1 MTNPVKQFDALQ
13 GQRKPW
19 DPIIGSPEDD
29 NDVASTAAVGLSDAS
44 ADAGSSSDHLATP
57 GAPTGLLLA
66 TSFDQ
71 ATQSS
76 QIAASWTADPNAVSY
91 EIRWK
96 KDTESLYSYKTVQDV
111 QTVIAGLTPNVLY
124 DVGVQSVNEFGNTS
138 GYGADSTIT
147 TAQSTSNPATV
158 SGLVVAAGI
167 KKVIASWTANTEAD
181 LLDYTADVATDSGF
195 TSIVFS
201 WSGRAT
207 LFAYEG
213 SDTTLYY
220 VRVKARNTSGL
231 SSSAYATGSATTGQV
246 VTATIFDAAITN
258 AKVATDAITQ
268 PKIADGAVGTAE
280 IIDASISTAKIIDA
294 AIVNAKIADATIL
307 TAKIADAQ
315 ISTAKIADL
324 AVTNAKIGLLAVDTA
339 QIADAAVAT
348 AKIADANIT
357 NAKIAN
363 LAVTDAKVND
373 LTVDKLTAGTLS
385 ATVLLS
391 GIIRTASSGFR
402 TEADSTG
409 IRLYGRKSPYV
420 RSIGND
426 VSAASGADLILT
438 CPNNKTDDILLAFV
452 ETVGNAPNTP
462 AGWTSKDQVQQGAN
476 QRLAVFWKRST
487 GGVASVTFTNISQRQ
502 VGFVICISG
511 CTTSGDPFDT
521 TATGSSS
528 TSNTSGSTSNVSP
541 TVDHTLYLTA
551 IACHPATDVG
561 NQRFKSWANSDLP
574 FLNEIKESGAYTGI
588 YTLAVGG
595 SACNISGTSISAT
608 TMTFDQ
614 ASTKAFWTGI
624 LKSDVGAVVNLET
637 AGGTGSFA
645 GDLTASKLRV
655 PATAGHRALV
665 GVQGLS
671 RPSNSIGSVV
681 FAGLGALDML
691 GLGIAA
697 YRDQDSEAA
706 ETYSAMIDVAFDE
719 PAFTGTS
726 GAKSYMFLSAIG
738 CTPTGF
744 STLSAG
750 LGETSVLAILGSG
763 LYGNNTDADSPFFQV
778 SLRHYDGVANR
789 SADVSLYFNGTLA
802 SAQMDKLT
810 RARDFVQ
817 MTNVLM
823 NTGSGARSYTTSFSW
838 SRAFN
843 TTPRVSGDDISRNSV
858 VGTCL
863 SPGTTGGTASI
874 SHIDA
879 TNFTPNENVN
889 ILAVGGDA

>member
-19 DPIIGSPEDD
+19 DPIVGSPEDD

-96 KDTESLYSYKTVQDV
+96 QDTESLYSYKTVQDV

-138 GYGADSTIT
+138 GYGTDSTIT

-158 SGLVVAAGI
+158 SGLTVSAGI

-231 SSSAYATGSATTGQV
+231 SSAAYATGNATTGQV
-246 VTATIFDAAITN
+246 V
-258 AKVATDAITQ
+258 
-268 PKIADGAVGTAE
+268 
-280 IIDASISTAKIIDA
+280 TAKIIDA

-391 GIIRTASSGFR
+391 GIIRTASSGLR
-402 TEADSTG
+402 TEADSSG

-420 RSIGND
+420 RSIGAD
-426 VSAASGADLILT
+426 SSAASGSNLVVTL
-438 CPNNKTDDILLAFV
+438 PHW
-452 ETVGNAPNTP
+452 NT
-462 AGWTSKDQVQQGAN
+462 
-476 QRLAVFWKRST
+476 
-487 GGVASVTFTNISQRQ
+487 
-502 VGFVICISG
+502 
-511 CTTSGDPFDT
+511 
-521 TATGSSS
+521 
-528 TSNTSGSTSNVSP
+528 
-541 TVDHTLYLTA
+541 
-551 IACHPATDVG
+551 
-561 NQRFKSWANSDLP
+561 
-574 FLNEIKESGAYTGI
+574 
-588 YTLAVGG
+588 
-595 SACNISGTSISAT
+595 
-608 TMTFDQ
+608 
-614 ASTKAFWTGI
+614 
-624 LKSDVGAVVNLET
+624 
-637 AGGTGSFA
+637 
-645 GDLTASKLRV
+645 GDLT
-655 PATAGHRALV
+655 
-665 GVQGLS
+665 
-671 RPSNSIGSVV
+671 II
-681 FAGLGALDML
+681 F
-691 GLGIAA
+691 
-697 YRDQDSEAA
+697 
-706 ETYSAMIDVAFDE
+706 
-719 PAFTGTS
+719 
-726 GAKSYMFLSAIG
+726 
-738 CTPTGF
+738 
-744 STLSAG
+744 
-750 LGETSVLAILGSG
+750 
-763 LYGNNTDADSPFFQV
+763 
-778 SLRHYDGVANR
+778 
-789 SADVSLYFNGTLA
+789 
-802 SAQMDKLT
+802 
-810 RARDFVQ
+810 
-817 MTNVLM
+817 
-823 NTGSGARSYTTSFSW
+823 
-838 SRAFN
+838 
-843 TTPRVSGDDISRNSV
+843 
-858 VGTCL
+858 
-863 SPGTTGGTASI
+863 
-874 SHIDA
+874 
-879 TNFTPNENVN
+879 
-889 ILAVGGDA
+889 

>member
-19 DPIIGSPEDD
+19 DPIVGSPEDD

-96 KDTESLYSYKTVQDV
+96 QDTESLYSYKTVQDV

-231 SSSAYATGSATTGQV
+231 SSAAYATGNATTGQV

-385 ATVLLS
+385 ATVRLS
-391 GIIRTASSGFR
+391 GIIRTASSGLR
-402 TEADSTG
+402 TEADSSG

-420 RSIGND
+420 RSIGAD
-426 VSAASGADLILT
+426 SSAASGSNLVVTLPHWNTGDLTI
-438 CPNNKTDDILLAFV
+438 IFV
-452 ETVGNAPNTP
+452 ETVGNASNTP
-462 AGWTSKDQVQQGAN
+462 SGYTLKDSVQQGAN
-476 QRLAVFWKRST
+476 QRLQVNYRIMQGADSST
-487 GGVASVTFTNISQRQ
+487 VTFTNISQRQ
-502 VGFVICISG
+502 VGVAIVVAGAVS
-511 CTTSGDPFDT
+511 SGDPFDVT
-521 TATGSSS
+521 NTSSSS
-528 TSNTSGSTSNVSP
+528 TSNTSGASPNITP
-541 TVDHTLYLTA
+541 TVDHTLYLCA
-551 IACHPATDVG
+551 MACHPATDVG
-561 NQRFKSWANSDLP
+561 NQRFTSWANSDLP
-574 FLNEIKESGAYTGI
+574 FLVELKETSAYTGI
-588 YTLAVGG
+588 YVMGIGG
-595 SACNISGTSISAT
+595 SACNISGSSISAT

-614 ASTKAFWTGI
+614 ASTKASWAGAV
-624 LKSDVGAVVNLET
+624 KSDIGAVVNLET
-637 AGGTGSFA
+637 AGRTGSFA
-645 GDLTASKLRV
+645 GDLTASKMRV
-655 PATAGHRALV
+655 PATSGNRALM
-665 GVQGLS
+665 GLQGLS
-671 RPSNSIGSVV
+671 RPSNVLGSVS
-681 FAGLGALDML
+681 FAGLGQLDML

-697 YRDQDSEAA
+697 YRDLDSEKST
-706 ETYSAMIDVAFDE
+706 TYSAMIDVAFDGLTG
-719 PAFTGTS
+719 AF
-726 GAKSYMFLSAIG
+726 GAKSYMFLSSVGAD
-738 CTPTGF
+738 TTGV
-744 STLSAG
+744 SSLAG
-750 LGETSVLAILGSG
+750 SHETSATLVLGSG
-763 LYGNNTDADSPFFQV
+763 LYGDNADASSPFAQV
-778 SLRHYDGVANR
+778 SLRHYDGTADR
-789 SADVSLYFNGTLA
+789 SADVTLYFNGTLA

-817 MTNVLM
+817 GTNLLM
-823 NTGSGARSYTTSFSW
+823 NTGSGASGYTASFSW
-838 SRAFN
+838 ARAFN
-843 TTPRVSGDDISRNSV
+843 TAPTAVANNETHQSINGAVLGS
-858 VGTCL
+858 T
-863 SPGTTGGTASI
+863 TTGGTGSI
-874 SHIDA
+874 RHIDNA
-879 TNFTPNENVN
+879 TFTPNDRLRIIGV
-889 ILAVGGDA
+889 VGDA

>member
-19 DPIIGSPEDD
+19 DPIVGSPEDD

-66 TSFDQ
+66 TTFDQ

-96 KDTESLYSYKTVQDV
+96 KDTESLYSYKTAQHV

-231 SSSAYATGSATTGQV
+231 SSAAYATGNATTGQV

-324 AVTNAKIGLLAVDTA
+324 AVT
-339 QIADAAVAT
+339 
-348 AKIADANIT
+348 
-357 NAKIAN
+357 
-363 LAVTDAKVND
+363 DAKVND

-391 GIIRTASSGFR
+391 GIIRTASSGLR
-402 TEADSTG
+402 TEADSSG

-420 RSIGND
+420 RSIGAD
-426 VSAASGADLILT
+426 SSAASGSNLVVTLPHWNTGDLTI
-438 CPNNKTDDILLAFV
+438 IFV
-452 ETVGNAPNTP
+452 ETVGNASNTP
-462 AGWTSKDQVQQGAN
+462 SGYTLKDSVQQGAN
-476 QRLAVFWKRST
+476 QRLQVYYRIMQGADSST
-487 GGVASVTFTNISQRQ
+487 VTFTNISQRQ
-502 VGFVICISG
+502 VGVAIVVAGAVS
-511 CTTSGDPFDT
+511 SGDPFDVT
-521 TATGSSS
+521 NTSSSS
-528 TSNTSGSTSNVSP
+528 TSNTSGASPNITP
-541 TVDHTLYLTA
+541 TVDHTLYLCA
-551 IACHPATDVG
+551 MACH
-561 NQRFKSWANSDLP
+561 
-574 FLNEIKESGAYTGI
+574 
-588 YTLAVGG
+588 
-595 SACNISGTSISAT
+595 
-608 TMTFDQ
+608 
-614 ASTKAFWTGI
+614 
-624 LKSDVGAVVNLET
+624 
-637 AGGTGSFA
+637 
-645 GDLTASKLRV
+645 
-655 PATAGHRALV
+655 
-665 GVQGLS
+665 
-671 RPSNSIGSVV
+671 
-681 FAGLGALDML
+681 
-691 GLGIAA
+691 
-697 YRDQDSEAA
+697 
-706 ETYSAMIDVAFDE
+706 
-719 PAFTGTS
+719 
-726 GAKSYMFLSAIG
+726 
-738 CTPTGF
+738 
-744 STLSAG
+744 
-750 LGETSVLAILGSG
+750 
-763 LYGNNTDADSPFFQV
+763 
-778 SLRHYDGVANR
+778 
-789 SADVSLYFNGTLA
+789 
-802 SAQMDKLT
+802 
-810 RARDFVQ
+810 
-817 MTNVLM
+817 
-823 NTGSGARSYTTSFSW
+823 
-838 SRAFN
+838 
-843 TTPRVSGDDISRNSV
+843 
-858 VGTCL
+858 
-863 SPGTTGGTASI
+863 
-874 SHIDA
+874 
-879 TNFTPNENVN
+879 
-889 ILAVGGDA
+889 